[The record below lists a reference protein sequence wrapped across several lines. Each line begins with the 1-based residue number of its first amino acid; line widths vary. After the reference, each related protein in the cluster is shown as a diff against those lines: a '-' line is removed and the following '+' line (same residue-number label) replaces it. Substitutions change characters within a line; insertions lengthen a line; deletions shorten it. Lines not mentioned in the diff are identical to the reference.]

1 MITLNIPTAID
12 EVKKKKITLYPC
24 HANRAS
30 SAGQECVRRLVYD
43 RVEWDKKILHDVGLQ
58 YIFDEGNRSEETT
71 MKELNE
77 AGVQVFEGQRAFK
90 YPENGG
96 ETIVT
101 GRIDCTVTQEAIPLE
116 AKSINPYDF
125 GTISDYESVKKHKKA
140 HIRGYLAQ
148 LMVYLFLKEKPE
160 GILLFRDKSSGRYKQ
175 INVPLDYQLVEETLK
190 KFELV
195 NKHIRENTL
204 PERIADLT
212 ICKTCPFRALCLPDT
227 NFGDG
232 VKLVSDNYLEQLIE
246 KRQAVEISASEYD
259 GFDKELKELI
269 KKRAENKEAHFVI
282 NGRWEA
288 VVKTHGKSLR
298 VDILR
303 LGEIAVEA

>member
-1 MITLNIPTAID
+1 MITLNIPVAVD
-12 EVKKKKITLYPC
+12 EIKKKKITLYPC

-43 RVEWDKKILHDVGLQ
+43 RVAWDKKILHDVGLQ
-58 YIFDEGNRSEETT
+58 YI
-71 MKELNE
+71 
-77 AGVQVFEGQRAFK
+77 FEGQRAFK

-246 KRQAVEISASEYD
+246 KRQAVEIS
-259 GFDKELKELI
+259 
-269 KKRAENKEAHFVI
+269 
-282 NGRWEA
+282 
-288 VVKTHGKSLR
+288 
-298 VDILR
+298 
-303 LGEIAVEA
+303 